1 MLDSTT
7 TPQCT
12 PHIYTTKLK
21 CKKLEQGGRFKIG
34 KCVVK
39 FFIKMSFSIYFKSF

>member
-1 MLDSTT
+1 MLDYTT

-21 CKKLEQGGRFKIG
+21 YKKLEQGGRFKIG
-34 KCVVK
+34 KCAFK
-39 FFIKMSFSIYFKSF
+39 ILIKMPFLIYFKSF

>member
-12 PHIYTTKLK
+12 PRIYTTKLK
-21 CKKLEQGGRFKIG
+21 YKKLEQGRRFKIG
-34 KCVVK
+34 KCVLK
-39 FFIKMSFSIYFKSF
+39 ILIKMSFSLYF